1 MWRRNFA
8 LNQGNTESDVTLLR
22 LLRPMC
28 WPHMILKLTQECRG
42 SSRGSEHT
50 LLVHDVS
57 VGAMRRA
64 GMDADNASLAL
75 RARKDREMTQSRFV
89 YDPATVRPVDEKQ
102 VLNIVNIVRAMD
114 PELTLTDEQI
124 SSLKININAALKWI
138 TPSLDSSTPL
148 FMNLEGIRE
157 AVRGLSGKLRPE
169 NVQLLR
175 LIGAAVHGQFRP
187 RSGDI
192 DVPREVQLA
201 IRALQISID
210 EILQWLNDDKA
221 SDRVKRSLKQAVPL
235 QTFLGHLLPDLFQMT
250 FRRKFTTGSLDTPGL
265 RFAVAVVRETGIR
278 AAEDDDYDVIAE
290 QIKQARRRETSKSKR
305 L

>member
-28 WPHMILKLTQECRG
+28 WPHMILKQTQECRG

-75 RARKDREMTQSRFV
+75 RERKDREMTQSRFV

-102 VLNIVNIVRAMD
+102 VLNIVRAMD
-114 PELTLTDEQI
+114 PGLTLTDEQI

-138 TPSLDSSTPL
+138 TPGLNSTPL

-157 AVRGLSGKLRPE
+157 AVRGLRNKLRPQ

-201 IRALQISID
+201 IRALQMSID

-250 FRRKFTTGSLDTPGL
+250 FIRKFTTGSLDTPGL

-290 QIKQARRRETSKSKR
+290 QIKQARRRETSKSKK